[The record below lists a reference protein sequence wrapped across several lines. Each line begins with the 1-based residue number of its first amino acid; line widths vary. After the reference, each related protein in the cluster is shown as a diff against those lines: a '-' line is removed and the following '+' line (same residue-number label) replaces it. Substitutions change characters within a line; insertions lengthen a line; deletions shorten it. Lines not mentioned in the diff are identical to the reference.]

1 MAMTSGRCVAMIAA
15 AIAVIATSQRSL
27 ADGAVA
33 IGLPSNVA
41 RDGFAVGHQV
51 NAPDLETARK
61 GAVAGCQKSIG
72 ASDKTKTLC
81 KVVATFQNQCFAVAI
96 DPKDGTPG
104 VGWAIEENSALAEKE
119 AVAQCRTT
127 AGADREQ
134 FCVVMRD
141 KGKNVDCDGNAK

>member
-1 MAMTSGRCVAMIAA
+1 MASTSDGCIAIIAVMIA
-15 AIAVIATSQRSL
+15 VTMQSNGSL

-41 RDGFAVGHQV
+41 RDGFAIGHQV
-51 NAPDLETARK
+51 NAPDMETARK

-72 ASDKTKTLC
+72 ASEKAKALC
-81 KVVATFQNQCFAVAI
+81 KVVATFQNRCFAVAI
-96 DPKDGTPG
+96 DPQDGTPG
-104 VGWAIEENSALAEKE
+104 VGWAIEENSALAEKA

-141 KGKNVDCDGNAK
+141 KGKNIDCDGNAK